1 MSNLLAVSQALE
13 NAASSSH
20 AKGSFL
26 HVLSHWPKGKTFLA
40 RQRAFVA
47 NHRSAEP
54 KLVALTEWV
63 QRVKAIRGHLSL
75 TSSIPDAI
83 DELVAK
89 CAGSSIIVLDK
100 IKTVHHA
107 GLVEE
112 LCGIWAMCV
121 SEFSIFISDFMEF
134 RFGTEVEA
142 WSSSP
147 RLEMT
152 EVLESTFAAF
162 VNLEGSASSLVEVQK
177 KYAVCASQCIEIM
190 KRIPVY
196 KGVPEVM
203 AETLAKLISNDM
215 TRVFVVTSEMQGA
228 LGDNLIETISRA
240 FSQLKCA
247 DENEA
252 AMDYLRKLSTQKVM
266 PVYELLVDKMKVNLD
281 CFSTSWLV
289 DTCQEHL
296 WNEGFLAVEEI
307 FQDVVNFVG
316 SGCDEVACRHD
327 ERYTISCLPSHRTQE
342 HEELPERIKAQT
354 RFQV

>member
-1 MSNLLAVSQALE
+1 MSNLVVVSQALDSV
-13 NAASSSH
+13 ASSSH
-20 AKGSFL
+20 ANGSFL
-26 HVLSHWPKGKTFLA
+26 HVLTHWPKGKTFLA
-40 RQRAFVA
+40 SKRTFVA
-47 NHRSAEP
+47 NHRAAEI

-89 CAGSSIIVLDK
+89 CAGASIIVLDK

-121 SEFSIFISDFMEF
+121 SEFSIFINDFIEF
-134 RFGTEVEA
+134 RFGLEVEP
-142 WSSSP
+142 WLSSP

-152 EVLESTFAAF
+152 KVLESTFAAF

-190 KRIPVY
+190 KRIPDY
-196 KGVPEVM
+196 TGVPGKM
-203 AETLAKLISNDM
+203 AETLAKLISSDM

-228 LGDNLIETISRA
+228 LGDSVIETVRRA

-252 AMDYLRKLSTQKVM
+252 AVDYLRKLSTEKVN
-266 PVYELLVDKMKVNLD
+266 PVYDLLVNKMKVD
-281 CFSTSWLV
+281 VGCFSTSWLV
-289 DTCQEHL
+289 DICQQHL
-296 WNEGFLAVEEI
+296 WQEGFLAVEEF

-316 SGCDEVACRHD
+316 SGCDEVA
-327 ERYTISCLPSHRTQE
+327 
-342 HEELPERIKAQT
+342 
-354 RFQV
+354 